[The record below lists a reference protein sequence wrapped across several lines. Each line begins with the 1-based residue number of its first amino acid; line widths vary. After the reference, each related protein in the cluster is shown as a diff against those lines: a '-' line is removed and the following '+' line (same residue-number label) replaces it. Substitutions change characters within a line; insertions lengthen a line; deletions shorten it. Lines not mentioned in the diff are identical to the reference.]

1 AADMGTPT
9 RAEPTRQTQ
18 ILPAAAA
25 VATQAVET
33 AAAPV
38 QPAVPVQ
45 AAPTQPANSAA
56 QQAMQPQTQPAA
68 AVPTQA
74 AAYTQEQLALAASQ
88 LMEAKKDQSVVINL
102 LGKFGVQALT
112 QLPKEQYGAFATELR
127 ALGAKL

>member
-1 AADMGTPT
+1 
-9 RAEPTRQTQ
+9 
-18 ILPAAAA
+18 
-25 VATQAVET
+25 
-33 AAAPV
+33 APV

-45 AAPTQPANSAA
+45 AAPTQPANPAA

-74 AAYTQEQLALAASQ
+74 ATYTQEQLALAASQ

-112 QLPKEQYGAFATELR
+112 QLPKEQYGA
-127 ALGAKL
+127 